1 MPLASTL
8 AWLSRH
14 LRLSREGVLWLLLCL
29 ALLATG
35 LFKSINLITLLACVL
50 LAAMACNFVLAR
62 RQIGRLLVVR
72 DVPELANVG
81 DRIRWRIQ
89 VRPAD
94 GRARLGVHV
103 VDPGCDGSSIRR
115 FLERLPGEGSAI
127 ESMLEPTRRGM
138 HDLGPITISSGH
150 PLGLAAVPKT
160 YPAAGRLTIAPQ
172 LGVVHRARLRHWFA
186 RTCVRGGTVRS
197 FTRRHPGAQTEFHG
211 LRTFRAGDNPRA
223 IHWPTS
229 ARKNTLMVRDFEEY
243 PNDDLVL
250 LVDLT
255 LTHADQPHRVV
266 AFERMLSVAASVC
279 REWCR
284 QKGDRL
290 TLVLAGK
297 SPEILHGSTGAG
309 LLARGVSPL
318 GGGPA
323 RIARGHHAGFDARP
337 SAAADGPSLAVGR
350 PESLAGGRSATCLHQ
365 PIATVDVIAGR
376 REPHSSRRRSDQQW
390 SLSAPETPARAKTWH
405 QGANPA
411 G

>member
-1 MPLASTL
+1 MPLASTI
-8 AWLSRH
+8 AWLSQR

-50 LAAMACNFVLAR
+50 LAALACNYVLAG
-62 RQIGRLLVVR
+62 RQITGLDVLR

-81 DRIRWRIQ
+81 DTIRWRVQ
-89 VRPAD
+89 VRPTD

-103 VDPGCDGSSIRR
+103 VDPGFDGLAIRR
-115 FLERLPGEGSAI
+115 FLERLPGEGAAI
-127 ESMLEPTRRGM
+127 ESMLEPTRRGI
-138 HDLGPITISSGH
+138 HDLGPITIVSGH
-150 PLGLAAVPKT
+150 PLGLVAVPMT
-160 YPAAGRLTIAPQ
+160 YPAAGRLTIAPR

-186 RTCVRGGTVRS
+186 RTCVRGGAVRS

-255 LTHADQPHRVV
+255 VTHADQPHRVL

-297 SPEILHGSTGAG
+297 SPEILQGTTGVG
-309 LLARGVSPL
+309 LLGQAYRL
-318 GGGPA
+318 L
-323 RIARGHHAGFDARP
+323 
-337 SAAADGPSLAVGR
+337 AAARHEPLDDATLETMREHPLPPTAHLLLSVGPSRLLETIR
-350 PESLAGGRSATCLHQ
+350 DLLHQ
-365 PIATVDVIAGR
+365 PLATIDVIAG
-376 REPHSSRRRSDQQW
+376 E
-390 SLSAPETPARAKTWH
+390 ETAFFDPAI
-405 QGANPA
+405 
-411 G
+411 